1 MEMAFHGIREVEN
14 YFAPL
19 LHRFKT
25 RSEWKQI
32 HASVITHGL
41 SQSSFI
47 VTKMVDLCDKIGDI
61 EYATRLFNHVSN
73 PNVFLYNSIIRAY
86 THNSLYPSVIRIY
99 KQMLANSLEFPDRF
113 TFPFVFKSCASVS
126 RSVHFPFRVQI
137 MRKPRVVLLG
147 EASSRSPLQIRA

>member
-99 KQMLANSLEFPDRF
+99 KQMLANSLEFPDRKF
-113 TFPFVFKSCASVS
+113 TVT
-126 RSVHFPFRVQI
+126 
-137 MRKPRVVLLG
+137 
-147 EASSRSPLQIRA
+147 SSNSGLTATS